1 MPLSPLKMLCKKK
14 FLALRTKVLYNSHKS
29 YLTYLVNMLLEGARS
44 MEQVIIKALPRWRWL
59 ENGKCLLRLAISM
72 FRIGLIG
79 FGGGSALI
87 PVIEAETVGRGLL
100 SRRSYE
106 EDVLAASIT
115 PGALPVGIAAGVG
128 QRVGGMT
135 GMLLAAFMM
144 ALPGALL
151 LVACLAFL
159 THGQGQVLRFVQ
171 GLSIGIGAF
180 IMSLL
185 ALYVVRSVQSM
196 GKAQPHGQFLASL
209 IVFSTFLF
217 VGGHNLGQL
226 FGFTTVHGL
235 STLAML
241 GLAFFLLLFLP
252 ANPSRTQMAIAFGM
266 TVLFIGTEIHG
277 GSGAKIVPMCMT
289 LLVARS
295 LYVDFSASKKQI
307 AHQNFLRAMLHE
319 FLGWLGIALL
329 AILPFIFSYE
339 GASKV
344 IAAGA
349 LSSLLSFGG
358 GDAYLTIADGIFIAG
373 GIVPRE
379 VFYGLLVP
387 LVNVLPGS
395 ILCKTLA
402 GIGFLCGVSMGGFT
416 GGLLGALAGFTVSV
430 TASGVMFGFVARI
443 FRTFHD
449 APIFLRLSHWLRPV
463 IAGLLVNVALS
474 LLIASLKAGV
484 SLGIATP
491 LVLLTMLGVFSF
503 SFFLLHVR
511 QKSSVFAMGIGLAG
525 SLFLCLES
533 L

>member
-1 MPLSPLKMLCKKK
+1 
-14 FLALRTKVLYNSHKS
+14 
-29 YLTYLVNMLLEGARS
+29 
-44 MEQVIIKALPRWRWL
+44 MEQAIEKVLPRWRWL
-59 ENGKCLLRLAISM
+59 ENGKCLLRLAFSM

-100 SRRSYE
+100 SRRDYE

-128 QRVGGMT
+128 QRVGGMA
-135 GMLLAAFMM
+135 GMLLAACMM

-196 GKAQPHGQFLASL
+196 GKARPHGQFLASL
-209 IVFSTFLF
+209 IAFSTFLL

-226 FGFTTVHGL
+226 FGFSALHGL

-241 GLAFFLLLFLP
+241 GLAFFLLLYLP
-252 ANPSRTQMAIAFGM
+252 ANPSRAQVVIACGM
-266 TVLFIGTEIHG
+266 TVLFIGAKIYG
-277 GSGAKIVPMCMT
+277 GIGAKIIPLCMAI
-289 LLVARS
+289 LVARS
-295 LYVDFSASKKQI
+295 LYVDFSASKKQGTP
-307 AHQNFLRAMLHE
+307 QNFLRAMLYE
-319 FLGWLGIALL
+319 FLCWLGIALL
-329 AILPFIFSYE
+329 AILPFALSYE
-339 GASKV
+339 GSSQF

-402 GIGFLCGVSMGGFT
+402 GIGFLCGVSMGGLT
-416 GGLLGALAGFTVSV
+416 GGLFGALAGFAVSV
-430 TASGVMFGFVARI
+430 TASGMMFGFVARI

-449 APIFLRLSHWLRPV
+449 APIFLRLSRWLRPV

-474 LLIASLKAGV
+474 LLIASFKAGA
-484 SLGIATP
+484 SLEIATP
-491 LVLLTMLGVFSF
+491 LVSLTMFSVFSF

-511 QKSSVFAMGIGLAG
+511 QKSSVLAMGIGFTG
-525 SLFLCLES
+525 SLFLWLAT
-533 L
+533 